1 MSAVEKRAAE
11 VDVNVSLVRRLLAAQ
26 FPKWEGLPL
35 EPVDSTGT
43 DNAIFRLGEDMCV
56 RLPRAGWAIKQVD
69 KEQRWLPMLA
79 PLLPLP
85 IPVPLAM
92 GVPAEGYPWRWS
104 VYSWLVGET
113 ATCERITD
121 QRQFAIALAQF
132 VAALRRIDTAGGPP
146 AGSHNFF
153 RGVPLERR
161 DTDFRDAVATLHNTL
176 DADAVI
182 AAWEAALRAP
192 AWADPPVWIHGDLAA
207 GNLLVEQGRL
217 SAVIDFGGLGVGDP
231 ACDLFVAW
239 NIFSSEA
246 RKVFREALTADD
258 ATWARGRGWA
268 LFIALNAIPDHQD
281 INPVIVASARHMID
295 EVLADHARGA

>member
-1 MSAVEKRAAE
+1 MSAVEKRAAG

-121 QRQFAIALAQF
+121 QRQFAIALA
-132 VAALRRIDTAGGPP
+132 
-146 AGSHNFF
+146 
-153 RGVPLERR
+153 
-161 DTDFRDAVATLHNTL
+161 
-176 DADAVI
+176 
-182 AAWEAALRAP
+182 
-192 AWADPPVWIHGDLAA
+192 
-207 GNLLVEQGRL
+207 
-217 SAVIDFGGLGVGDP
+217 
-231 ACDLFVAW
+231 
-239 NIFSSEA
+239 
-246 RKVFREALTADD
+246 
-258 ATWARGRGWA
+258 
-268 LFIALNAIPDHQD
+268 
-281 INPVIVASARHMID
+281 
-295 EVLADHARGA
+295 